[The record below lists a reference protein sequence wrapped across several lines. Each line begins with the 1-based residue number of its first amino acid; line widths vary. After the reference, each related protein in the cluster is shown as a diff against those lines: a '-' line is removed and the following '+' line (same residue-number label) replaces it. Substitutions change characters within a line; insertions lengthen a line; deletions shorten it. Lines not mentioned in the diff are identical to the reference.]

1 MKIGDQQKVMDCVS
15 ILAKIETIEDIQYEL
30 YNGKELKDKFGIVR
44 IFDKDSGEVVSI
56 KKYRDYDNAEKKF
69 DKAISILKWKNT
81 Y

>member
-1 MKIGDQQKVMDCVS
+1 MKIGDEQKVMGCFS
-15 ILAKIETIEDIQYEL
+15 ILAKKETIEGVQYEL

-44 IFDKDSGEVVSI
+44 IFDNDSGEAISI